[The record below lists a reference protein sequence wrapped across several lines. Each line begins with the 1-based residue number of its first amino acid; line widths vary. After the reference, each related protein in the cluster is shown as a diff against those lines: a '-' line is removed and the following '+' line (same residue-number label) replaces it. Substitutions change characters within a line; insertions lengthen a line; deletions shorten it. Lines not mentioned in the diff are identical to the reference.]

1 MCIDTYSVHWKD
13 VIVFFSFCCLG
24 VGKMMTHCKSFDWF
38 CRLIQLKHPI
48 EYEGAACISLFEADE
63 TTATS
68 SN

>member
-1 MCIDTYSVHWKD
+1 
-13 VIVFFSFCCLG
+13 
-24 VGKMMTHCKSFDWF
+24 
-38 CRLIQLKHPI
+38 LKHPI